1 MEKHFQLDKQT
12 VENFTLSQGS
22 RKLYKLGG
30 GGGGLCEEPSGMI
43 LKIWSLYRSSE
54 MAFSESSLPLSLRPF
69 IMICESMLSLSQD
82 GLL

>member
-30 GGGGLCEEPSGMI
+30 GGGGTLRGTEWDDFEN
-43 LKIWSLYRSSE
+43 LESL
-54 MAFSESSLPLSLRPF
+54 
-69 IMICESMLSLSQD
+69 
-82 GLL
+82 